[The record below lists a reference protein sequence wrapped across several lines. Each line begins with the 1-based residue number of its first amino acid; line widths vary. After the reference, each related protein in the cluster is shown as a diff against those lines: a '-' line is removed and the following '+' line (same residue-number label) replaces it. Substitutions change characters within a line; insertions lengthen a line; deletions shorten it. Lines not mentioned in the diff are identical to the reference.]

1 MESSL
6 ALAIILTFIGIII
19 FILISKNDLGVT
31 TLKKDPEAHTTLIGS
46 VAKGIPGTDILETGK
61 VKSQK
66 IQLKMQ
72 FTTHEDSSE
81 EVIWSLILNNLTSN
95 LSTEASAATSSFYRT
110 EDGIECS
117 VRKKNGALI
126 ASCYSESDRM
136 GKRRWTIDL
145 K

>member
-1 MESSL
+1 
-6 ALAIILTFIGIII
+6 
-19 FILISKNDLGVT
+19 
-31 TLKKDPEAHTTLIGS
+31 
-46 VAKGIPGTDILETGK
+46 
-61 VKSQK
+61 
-66 IQLKMQ
+66 MQ

-126 ASCYSESDRM
+126 ANCYSESDRM
-136 GKRRWTIDL
+136 GKRRWTIDIN
-145 K
+145 

>member
-1 MESSL
+1 
-6 ALAIILTFIGIII
+6 
-19 FILISKNDLGVT
+19 
-31 TLKKDPEAHTTLIGS
+31 
-46 VAKGIPGTDILETGK
+46 
-61 VKSQK
+61 
-66 IQLKMQ
+66 MQ

-110 EDGIECS
+110 EEGIECS
-117 VRKKNGALI
+117 IRKNGALI
-126 ASCYSESDRM
+126 ANCYSESDRM